1 MDLIDGSGSLVI
13 ECDGDVLPAGR
24 VGDSHAGPMSY
35 GGQGRFAFVFTV
47 NGGES
52 SGVFG
57 STTGGGDE
65 TMSVAGG
72 IGVWL
77 LCGGIVLA

>member
-1 MDLIDGSGSLVI
+1 
-13 ECDGDVLPAGR
+13 
-24 VGDSHAGPMSY
+24 MSY
-35 GGQGRFAFVFTV
+35 GGPGRFEFVFTV

-52 SGVFG
+52 SGVFAG
-57 STTGGGDE
+57 ATGGGDE

-77 LCGGIVLA
+77 LSGSIVPA